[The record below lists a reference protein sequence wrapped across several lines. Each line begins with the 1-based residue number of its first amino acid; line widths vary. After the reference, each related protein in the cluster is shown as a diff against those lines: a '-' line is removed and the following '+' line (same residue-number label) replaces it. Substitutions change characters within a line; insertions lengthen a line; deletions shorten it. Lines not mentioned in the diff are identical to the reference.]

1 MNLFKWIDEL
11 FVGKRDWDSFSDA
24 DKKSFSP
31 FMIVRYLSMN
41 KDILPLVNHYQNYII
56 EVMPHKA
63 VYQFWCGVLPKKKT
77 YLKYIKGKKDKFNK
91 EVIDYL
97 VRYFEV
103 SKQQAS
109 EYVKLI
115 PKENLAH
122 MLKEYGKTDKEIKK
136 MIK

>member
-1 MNLFKWIDEL
+1 MNYLSVNEIGILSRMPTKSLFH
-11 FVGKRDWDSFSDA
+11 
-24 DKKSFSP
+24 P
-31 FMIVRYLSMN
+31 FMVVRYLSMN

-63 VYQFWCGVLPKKKT
+63 VYQFWCGILPKKKT